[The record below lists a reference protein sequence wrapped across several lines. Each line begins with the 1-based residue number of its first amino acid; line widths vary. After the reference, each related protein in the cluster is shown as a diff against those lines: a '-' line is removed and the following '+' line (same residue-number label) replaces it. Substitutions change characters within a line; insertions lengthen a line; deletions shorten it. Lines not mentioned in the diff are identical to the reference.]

1 MTTPIT
7 DEELP
12 AIEEADRILRT
23 GGGDV
28 THGAVVARAV
38 PRMIA
43 RIRADAATIA
53 DLRRQV
59 EQRDAQVKILRDAMH
74 ATEIQMRDVAAF
86 LDALDDNPAPAWL
99 DAPDGDGYWWVRGRT
114 YDRIVSV
121 SLMATDPPRWRAT
134 GDDEDWEAGAKNGY
148 QWQRV
153 AAPREDV

>member
-59 EQRDAQVKILRDAMH
+59 EQRDAQVKILLACFILDSHRSDQLSGLEFSRWVERAVRQTMARESADRAMAAAREACTFLARD
-74 ATEIQMRDVAAF
+74 
-86 LDALDDNPAPAWL
+86 
-99 DAPDGDGYWWVRGRT
+99 DGKEG
-114 YDRIVSV
+114 
-121 SLMATDPPRWRAT
+121 
-134 GDDEDWEAGAKNGY
+134 K
-148 QWQRV
+148 
-153 AAPREDV
+153 